1 MKLRWVRGSQLSVV
15 ALLAAGWIGCTP
27 SGADKVE
34 ILDDSV
40 MATYVDSTLE
50 LSPLVYS
57 LGGETLNDRCPVRLV
72 RLNRRLPAIYVN
84 THPVGFC

>member
-1 MKLRWVRGSQLSVV
+1 MKLGWVRGCQTTIVV
-15 ALLAAGWIGCTP
+15 LLAAGWIGCSP
-27 SGADKVE
+27 AGDGKVE
-34 ILDDSV
+34 VLDDT
-40 MATYVDSTLE
+40 MLAAYVDSTLD

-57 LGGETLNDRCPVRLV
+57 LGGETLNDRCPVRRV